1 MKFVA
6 IDFETAN
13 GCDQS
18 ICAAGVAV
26 FNHGHLADSF
36 YSLIRPPK
44 GYGFFRPDWITGC
57 HGIRHTD
64 VYNAPEFPAIAPEIF
79 ARLAA
84 ADVVIAHNAQFDM
97 RKLCGTAKHFS
108 LPCPAF
114 DYLCTYLLAAR
125 IWPRLKNHK
134 LPTVAARIGYEFRHH
149 NALADAEAAGF
160 ILLAMMNETH
170 VAGPRALAE
179 AVGVR
184 PVSIAIDCPPD

>member
-97 RKLCGTAKHFS
+97 RKLCGTAVNVNCGKRH
-108 LPCPAF
+108 
-114 DYLCTYLLAAR
+114 
-125 IWPRLKNHK
+125 PRPKPK
-134 LPTVAARIGYEFRHH
+134 LPPRPWR
-149 NALADAEAAGF
+149 LACCNSA
-160 ILLAMMNETH
+160 T
-170 VAGPRALAE
+170 
-179 AVGVR
+179 R
-184 PVSIAIDCPPD
+184 PLMVSSTSL